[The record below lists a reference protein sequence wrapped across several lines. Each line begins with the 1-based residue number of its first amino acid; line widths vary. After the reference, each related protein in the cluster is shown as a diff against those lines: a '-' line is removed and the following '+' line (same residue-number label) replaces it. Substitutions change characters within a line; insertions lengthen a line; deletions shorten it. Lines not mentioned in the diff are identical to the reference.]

1 MGNNSS
7 HKRTK
12 APKQAHKER
21 PPDMDKGRRKQFSS
35 HLQRKKPST
44 AGSKH
49 TTFRLFTWG
58 EALDQAE
65 VGESPRHQGWRGGRD
80 PGSRSVWAGEGFQRG
95 WRGPGKPVGWGGSLT
110 SSGDTRA
117 RPSLPPTH
125 PKTKIVLLF
134 PLDKRQQLAE
144 AAAAG
149 PGARPGRSGENASGA
164 PAAAP
169 MLRGAGDCA
178 ETCEGAREREMKK
191 ILVLLLL
198 QDARL
203 QEEGRRAGS
212 GAGSGGGPGGGA
224 KAAQGWQRLYARLL
238 TESEANGEGDPGEEQ
253 PRKQRRCPRPR
264 P

>member
-21 PPDMDKGRRKQFSS
+21 PPDMDKGRPKQFSS
-35 HLQRKKPST
+35 HLQRKKPS
-44 AGSKH
+44 
-49 TTFRLFTWG
+49 
-58 EALDQAE
+58 
-65 VGESPRHQGWRGGRD
+65 
-80 PGSRSVWAGEGFQRG
+80 
-95 WRGPGKPVGWGGSLT
+95 
-110 SSGDTRA
+110 
-117 RPSLPPTH
+117 
-125 PKTKIVLLF
+125 TKIVLLF

-144 AAAAG
+144 AAAAAAAAAAAG
-149 PGARPGRSGENASGA
+149 PGARPGRSGENAPA

-178 ETCEGAREREMKK
+178 ETREGARAREMKK

-198 QDARL
+198 LDARL

-238 TESEANGEGDPGEEQ
+238 TESEADGEGDPREEQ
-253 PRKQRRCPRPR
+253 PRKRRRCPRPR

>member
-21 PPDMDKGRRKQFSS
+21 PPDMDKGRPKQFSS
-35 HLQRKKPST
+35 HLQRKKPSVS
-44 AGSKH
+44 G
-49 TTFRLFTWG
+49 
-58 EALDQAE
+58 E
-65 VGESPRHQGWRGGRD
+65 VGERGG
-80 PGSRSVWAGEGFQRG
+80 
-95 WRGPGKPVGWGGSLT
+95 
-110 SSGDTRA
+110 
-117 RPSLPPTH
+117 
-125 PKTKIVLLF
+125 TKIVLLF

-144 AAAAG
+144 AAAAAAAG
-149 PGARPGRSGENASGA
+149 PGARPGRSGENAPA

-178 ETCEGAREREMKK
+178 ETREGARAREMKK

-198 QDARL
+198 LDARL

-238 TESEANGEGDPGEEQ
+238 TESEADGEGDPREEQ
-253 PRKQRRCPRPR
+253 PRKRRRCPRPR

>member
-21 PPDMDKGRRKQFSS
+21 PPDMDKGQRKQFSS
-35 HLQRKKPST
+35 HLQRKKPSA

-49 TTFRLFTWG
+49 TTFPLFTWG

-65 VGESPRHQGWRGGRD
+65 VGESPRHQGW
-80 PGSRSVWAGEGFQRG
+80 
-95 WRGPGKPVGWGGSLT
+95 
-110 SSGDTRA
+110 
-117 RPSLPPTH
+117 
-125 PKTKIVLLF
+125 KTKIVLLF
-134 PLDKRQQLAE
+134 PLDKRQQLSEAAT
-144 AAAAG
+144 AAAAAAAAAS

-178 ETCEGAREREMKK
+178 ETREGARAREMKK

-198 QDARL
+198 LDARL

-238 TESEANGEGDPGEEQ
+238 TESETDGEGDPGEEQ
-253 PRKQRRCPRPR
+253 PRKRRRSPRPR

>member
-21 PPDMDKGRRKQFSS
+21 PPDMDKGRPKQFSS

-44 AGSKH
+44 EGSKH
-49 TTFRLFTWG
+49 TTFPLFTWG

-65 VGESPRHQGWRGGRD
+65 
-80 PGSRSVWAGEGFQRG
+80 
-95 WRGPGKPVGWGGSLT
+95 
-110 SSGDTRA
+110 
-117 RPSLPPTH
+117 
-125 PKTKIVLLF
+125 TKIVLLF

-144 AAAAG
+144 AAAAAAAAAAAG
-149 PGARPGRSGENASGA
+149 PGARPGRSGENAPA

-178 ETCEGAREREMKK
+178 ETREGARAREMKK

-198 QDARL
+198 LDARL

-238 TESEANGEGDPGEEQ
+238 TESEADGEGDPREEQ
-253 PRKQRRCPRPR
+253 PRKRRRCPRPR

>member
-35 HLQRKKPST
+35 HLQRKKPSV
-44 AGSKH
+44 K
-49 TTFRLFTWG
+49 
-58 EALDQAE
+58 ALDQAE
-65 VGESPRHQGWRGGRD
+65 VGESPRHQG
-80 PGSRSVWAGEGFQRG
+80 S
-95 WRGPGKPVGWGGSLT
+95 
-110 SSGDTRA
+110 
-117 RPSLPPTH
+117 
-125 PKTKIVLLF
+125 KTKIVLLF

-164 PAAAP
+164 PAAAS

-178 ETCEGAREREMKK
+178 QTCEGAREREMKK